1 MLNQD
6 KLLFDAN
13 EKLVNHILDEY
24 ELLSGEALY
33 RAYFEYK
40 ISPYFETAWEREK
53 RQAALEAGEPDTEYS
68 NDFTYYEARATKD
81 LKYHHKSLRYF
92 TKCYP
97 RAFAIPAELQAEKSK
112 QLAEAKA
119 AYESAYEL
127 VEKLAERLGAK
138 NQDELEQLIRL
149 EHYEELKPYAE
160 AYASWQVLQD
170 EADCAAAAEELEL
183 EQLKKAPFSFGRPTK
198 NYPFNL

>member
-6 KLLFDAN
+6 KPLFDARKKLFDYLCYTEALLDGAQLWRAYYL
-13 EKLVNHILDEY
+13 EKLC
-24 ELLSGEALY
+24 
-33 RAYFEYK
+33 
-40 ISPYFETAWEREK
+40 PYFEEAWEREK
-53 RQAALEAGEPDTEYS
+53 RQAALEAGEPDTEYT
-68 NDFTYYEARATKD
+68 NDFSFWFSDAAAAH
-81 LKYHHKSLRYF
+81 KYHHKSLRYLI
-92 TKCYP
+92 KYYP
-97 RAFAIPAELQAEKSK
+97 GAFAIPAELQAEKSK

-138 NQDELEQLIRL
+138 SLDELHQLIRL
-149 EHYEELKPYAE
+149 EHYEELKPFAE

-183 EQLKKAPFSFGRPTK
+183 EQLKKAANEKLPF
-198 NYPFNL
+198 